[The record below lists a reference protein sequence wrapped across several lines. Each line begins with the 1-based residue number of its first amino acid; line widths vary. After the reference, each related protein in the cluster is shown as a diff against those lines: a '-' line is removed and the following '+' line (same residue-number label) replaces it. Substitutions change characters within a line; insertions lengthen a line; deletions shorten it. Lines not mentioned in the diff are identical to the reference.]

1 MENDNAIVT
10 RLCAEIARSGPGGR
24 IPSVRQLQ
32 RELRASPV
40 TIQRAVADLVR
51 RGALVTRPGDGTF
64 VSEATP
70 ARLGADSST
79 SGRGAD
85 TSWQASVLGRA
96 PSAPGGID
104 HLASL
109 ATGAEIVLDNG
120 FPEPSLQPVELLR
133 RATVVASRR
142 ASAWDRCLP
151 EGLTGLRALVAH
163 ELGPS
168 FDASDVLITPGAQA
182 ALDSIFRTFLRP
194 GDPVLIEEPGYPGAI
209 AAALFA
215 GLVPSPVPTDADG
228 VRIDEL
234 ERCLE
239 RTGARLIVLQ
249 PRHANPTG
257 ANLSRERRGDALALA
272 RQFGA
277 FIVEDDWVRDLD
289 LEPER
294 PSSAPLVTE
303 DSDGHV
309 VYLRS
314 FSKASAPGVRV
325 AAVVARGPAWSRLR
339 NARLLADFFA
349 APLLQEV
356 MIEVLSSGAWPR
368 HLKALRAELRLRRD
382 ALHGAL
388 TEVAPSIEITRP
400 TGGVVLWGR
409 LPHFVDGCRSRGVR
423 VGAGRP
429 FWSAEPPSGFVRLS
443 FAGADADSLISSA
456 ERIGHELR
464 STLPTPTTRP
474 TRRRARVG

>member
-1 MENDNAIVT
+1 M
-10 RLCAEIARSGPGGR
+10 
-24 IPSVRQLQ
+24 PSIRQLQ

-64 VSEATP
+64 VSETA
-70 ARLGADSST
+70 
-79 SGRGAD
+79 SGRRRADALTRGRDAD
-85 TSWQASVLGRA
+85 TTWQASVLGRA

-104 HLASL
+104 HLTTL

-133 RATVVASRR
+133 RAAVVASRR
-142 ASAWDRCLP
+142 IGAWDRCLP
-151 EGLTGLRALVAH
+151 EGLPELRELVAR
-163 ELGPS
+163 ELGPA
-168 FDASDVLITPGAQA
+168 FEACDVLITPGAQA
-182 ALDSIFRTFLRP
+182 ALDSIFRTFVRP
-194 GDPVLIEEPGYPGAI
+194 GDHILIEEPGYPGAI

-215 GLVPSPVPTDADG
+215 GLVPSPVPTDRDG
-228 VRIDEL
+228 VRVDEL

-239 RTGARLIVLQ
+239 KTGARLIVLQ

-257 ANLSRERRGDALALA
+257 ANLSRERRGDVLALA
-272 RQFGA
+272 QRFGA
-277 FIVEDDWVRDLD
+277 FVVEDDWVRDLD
-289 LEPER
+289 LELER
-294 PSSAPLVTE
+294 PSAAPLVSE
-303 DSDGHV
+303 DADGHV
-309 VYLRS
+309 VYVRS
-314 FSKASAPGVRV
+314 FSKASAPGVRI

-349 APLLQEV
+349 APLLQEMMV
-356 MIEVLSSGAWPR
+356 DALSSAAWPR
-368 HLKALRAELRLRRD
+368 HLKALRAQLRVRRD

-388 TEVAPSIEITRP
+388 VELAPSIEIARP

-409 LPHFVDGCRSRGVR
+409 LPHDLDEARFVEGCRSRGVR

-429 FWSAEPPSGFVRLS
+429 FWSAEPPCGFVRLS
-443 FAGADADSLISSA
+443 FAGADVNSLVSAA

-464 STLPTPTTRP
+464 SAGAPTGRT
-474 TRRRARVG
+474 ARVG

>member
-1 MENDNAIVT
+1 MAV
-10 RLCAEIARSGPGGR
+10 RGPGDR
-24 IPSVRQLQ
+24 MPSVRQLQ

-40 TIQRAVADLVR
+40 TIQRAVAELVR

-64 VSEATP
+64 VCEVP
-70 ARLGADSST
+70 ST
-79 SGRGAD
+79 RRGSGPLMIGRGFD

-109 ATGAEIVLDNG
+109 ATGTEIVLDNG
-120 FPEPSLQPVELLR
+120 FPEPNLQPIELLR
-133 RATVVASRR
+133 RATAAASRR
-142 ASAWDRCLP
+142 VSAWDRCLP
-151 EGLTGLRALVAH
+151 EGVVGLRSLVAR
-163 ELGPS
+163 ELGSS
-168 FDASDVLITPGAQA
+168 FDATDVLITPGAQA
-182 ALDSIFRTFLRP
+182 ALDSVFRTFVRP
-194 GDPVLIEEPGYPGAI
+194 GDQVLIEEPGYPGAI

-215 GLVPSPVPTDADG
+215 GLVPSPLPTDGNG
-228 VRIDEL
+228 VRVDEL

-239 RTGARLIVLQ
+239 RTGARLVVLQ

-257 ANLSRERRGDALALA
+257 ANLSAERRADVLALA
-272 RQFGA
+272 RRFGA

-289 LEPER
+289 LDPER
-294 PSSAPLVTE
+294 PSSAPLVT
-303 DSDGHV
+303 DDTDGRV
-309 VYLRS
+309 VYVRS
-314 FSKASAPGVRV
+314 FSKASAPGVRI

-356 MIEVLSSGAWPR
+356 MIEVLSSSAWPR
-368 HLKALRAELRLRRD
+368 HLKALRAELRVRRD

-388 TEVAPSIEITRP
+388 GAVAPSIEIALP

-409 LPHFVDGCRSRGVR
+409 LPPNIDEARFVDGCQSRGVR

-429 FWSAEPPSGFVRLS
+429 FWSAEPPHGFVRLS
-443 FAGADADSLISSA
+443 FAGADPQSLISAA
-456 ERIGHELR
+456 ERIGHELHGALATQ
-464 STLPTPTTRP
+464 SA
-474 TRRRARVG
+474 TRRTARVG

>member
-1 MENDNAIVT
+1 M
-10 RLCAEIARSGPGGR
+10 
-24 IPSVRQLQ
+24 PSVRQLQ

-64 VSEATP
+64 VSDGP
-70 ARLGADSST
+70 PGRRGADPSLN
-79 SGRGAD
+79 GRAAD

-109 ATGAEIVLDNG
+109 ATGTEIVLDNG

-133 RATVVASRR
+133 RATIVASRR
-142 ASAWDRCLP
+142 SSAWDRCLP
-151 EGLTGLRALVAH
+151 EGLMDLRALVAH
-163 ELGPS
+163 ELGPT
-168 FDASDVLITPGAQA
+168 FEASDVLITPGAQA
-182 ALDSIFRTFLRP
+182 ALDSIFRTFVRP
-194 GDPVLIEEPGYPGAI
+194 GDQVLIEEPGYPGAI

-215 GLVPSPVPTDADG
+215 GLVPSPVPTDGDG
-228 VRIDEL
+228 IRVEEL

-257 ANLSRERRGDALALA
+257 ANLGRERRRDVLALA
-272 RQFGA
+272 RRFGA

-294 PSSAPLVTE
+294 PSSAPLVSE
-303 DSDGHV
+303 DADGHV
-309 VYLRS
+309 VYVRS
-314 FSKASAPGVRV
+314 FSKASAPGVRI

-356 MIEVLSSGAWPR
+356 MTEVLSSSAWAR
-368 HLKALRAELRLRRD
+368 HLKALRAELRIRRD

-388 TEVAPSIEITRP
+388 GEAAPSIEIALP

-409 LPHFVDGCRSRGVR
+409 LPHGVDEARFVEGCRSRGVR
-423 VGAGRP
+423 LGAGRP

-443 FAGADADSLISSA
+443 FAGADANSLISAA
-456 ERIGHELR
+456 ERIGHEIRGSAL
-464 STLPTPTTRP
+464 
-474 TRRRARVG
+474 TRRTARVG

>member
-1 MENDNAIVT
+1 M
-10 RLCAEIARSGPGGR
+10 
-24 IPSVRQLQ
+24 PSVRQLQ

-64 VSEATP
+64 VSEAMSETP
-70 ARLGADSST
+70 DGAARST
-79 SGRGAD
+79 HPLRAD

-96 PSAPGGID
+96 PSAPTGID

-142 ASAWDRCLP
+142 VSAWDRCLP
-151 EGLTGLRALVAH
+151 EGLLDLRTLIAN
-163 ELGPS
+163 ELGAG

-182 ALDSIFRTFLRP
+182 GLASIFRTFVRP

-215 GLVPSPVPTDADG
+215 GLVPSPVPTDGDG
-228 VRIDEL
+228 VRVDEL

-239 RTGARLIVLQ
+239 RTGARLVVLQ

-257 ANLSRERRGDALALA
+257 ANLSRERRADVLTLA
-272 RQFGA
+272 RRFGA
-277 FIVEDDWVRDLD
+277 FVVEDDWVRDLD
-289 LEPER
+289 LDPDR
-294 PSSAPLVTE
+294 PSAMPLVT
-303 DSDGHV
+303 DDVDGHV
-309 VYLRS
+309 VYVRS
-314 FSKASAPGVRV
+314 FSKASAPGMRI

-339 NARLLADFFA
+339 NARLLTDFFA
-349 APLLQEV
+349 APLLQETMV
-356 MIEVLSSGAWPR
+356 ELLSSNTWPR
-368 HLKALRAELRLRRD
+368 HLKALRAELRVRRE
-382 ALHGAL
+382 ALCEAL
-388 TEVAPSIEITRP
+388 GESAPSIEFVKP
-400 TGGVVLWGR
+400 AGGVVLWGR
-409 LPHFVDGCRSRGVR
+409 LSPRIDEAAFVDGCRARGVR

-429 FWSAEPPSGFVRLS
+429 FWSAEPPGGFVRLS
-443 FAGADADSLISSA
+443 FAGADASSLTIAA
-456 ERIGHELR
+456 ERIGRELR
-464 STLPTPTTRP
+464 AADPVAARSTSRP
-474 TRRRARVG
+474 ARRA